1 MYGRQKAL
9 LYAVLQLEKHNIPIS
24 KTYLDKFLFILG
36 KESEINECVKF
47 YSFYP
52 NRYGPFSNQF
62 YLDIADL
69 QSRGLINNKLHL
81 TSDGPASLEI
91 SKKAMTIVD
100 AAVEEFADRNLISYV
115 YDNYPEYTL
124 NSRLT
129 GPATAKKDPGIF
141 SIGYEGHN
149 IDSFLDILI
158 QNRID
163 AVADLRYNPFSM
175 NFAFTKSRLLHY
187 LEGAGIDYLHI
198 PELGI
203 EGSYRKNLEKDG
215 DYEQLFDF
223 YSKELLP
230 KHKDKVKDI
239 AEMSKDKR
247 VAMLCFEHDKDHCHR
262 GVVSNELEK
271 ISVMVKHL

>member
-1 MYGRQKAL
+1 MYGRQKVL

-24 KTYLDKFLFILG
+24 KTYLDKFLFILS
-36 KESEINECVKF
+36 KESKINECVKF

-52 NRYGPFSNQF
+52 NHYGPFSNQF

-69 QSRGLINNKLHL
+69 QSGGLINDKLHL
-81 TSDGPASLEI
+81 TSEEPMGWEI
-91 SKKAMTIVD
+91 SKKAMRIVD
-100 AAVEEFADRNLISYV
+100 YAIEGFLGKNLIDYV
-115 YDNYPEYTL
+115 YGKYPEYIVR
-124 NSRLT
+124 SRLMKH
-129 GPATAKKDPGIF
+129 TAVKEEPGIF

-175 NFAFTKSRLLHY
+175 NLAFTKSRLLHY
-187 LEGAGIDYLHI
+187 LNKAGIEYLHM

-203 EGSYRKNLEKDG
+203 EGSYRKNLEKNE
-215 DYEQLFDF
+215 DYERLFDF

-230 KHKDKVKDI
+230 KQWGKVKDI
-239 AEMSKDKR
+239 AEMGKGKR
-247 VAMLCFEHDKDHCHR
+247 VAMLCFEHDKNHCHR
-262 GVVSNELEK
+262 GVVSSELEK
-271 ISVMVKHL
+271 GSVMVKHL